1 MYLYSLPIDGKPK
14 FLYGSYKKNI
24 LLIFNLFL
32 LMDKMHYT
40 FWLEKQKMFKN
51 IALIIMMKKSNK
63 LFGCK
68 ITNKKKTIL
77 HIKDIFVFLEV

>member
-1 MYLYSLPIDGKPK
+1 
-14 FLYGSYKKNI
+14 
-24 LLIFNLFL
+24 
-32 LMDKMHYT
+32 MDKMHYT
-40 FWLEKQKMFKN
+40 FWLEKQMFKN

-68 ITNKKKTIL
+68 ITNKKKRIL

>member
-32 LMDKMHYT
+32 LMDKTYCT
-40 FWLEKQKMFKN
+40 FWLEKQMFKN
-51 IALIIMMKKSNK
+51 IALIIMMKNSNK

-68 ITNKKKTIL
+68 ITNKKKRIL
-77 HIKDIFVFLEV
+77 HIKAIFVFFEV